1 MRFSPV
7 GLVAEADCTLN
18 ANRRKLCEWEKIR
31 TFPTIKYGHP
41 NDLEEYNGGV
51 SYEDLSE
58 FAKENLVPLCSPSNL
73 DLCDEEAK
81 KQIETYMAISSEELG
96 SLIATEKKK
105 LIDAETA
112 FQRKI
117 DALQAKYAEFEQEKD
132 ELVAEIRFGGLGM
145 MESVKTAKEKAA
157 AKEAANNEAKDEL

>member
-1 MRFSPV
+1 
-7 GLVAEADCTLN
+7 
-18 ANRRKLCEWEKIR
+18 
-31 TFPTIKYGHP
+31 
-41 NDLEEYNGGV
+41 
-51 SYEDLSE
+51 
-58 FAKENLVPLCSPSNL
+58 
-73 DLCDEEAK
+73 
-81 KQIETYMAISSEELG
+81 MAISSEELG

-117 DALQAKYAEFEQEKD
+117 DALQAKYDEFEQEKD